1 MVRIMLFVRAKL
13 GAQPPLEARLA
24 MEDDRARAELARRLC
39 RDPRALPALID
50 LLPDPR
56 AVLVLRALAAA
67 YVEYHHGFM
76 ASPQDAGADDP
87 ERPGTSPLPPGAASE

>member
-1 MVRIMLFVRAKL
+1 MVRIMLLMRSEL
-13 GAQPPLEARLA
+13 GAQPHLEARSA
-24 MEDDRARAELARRLC
+24 MDDARARGELARRLC

-56 AVLVLRALAAA
+56 AVLLLRALAAA
-67 YVEYHHGFM
+67 YLEYDHRLI

-87 ERPGTSPLPPGAASE
+87 ERPETNPPPPAAACE

>member
-1 MVRIMLFVRAKL
+1 
-13 GAQPPLEARLA
+13 
-24 MEDDRARAELARRLC
+24 MEDTRARAELARRLF

-67 YVEYHHGFM
+67 YVEYYHRPIS
-76 ASPQDAGADDP
+76 SPQDARAGDP
-87 ERPGTSPLPPGAASE
+87 ERPGTNPPPPGAASE

>member
-1 MVRIMLFVRAKL
+1 M
-13 GAQPPLEARLA
+13 
-24 MEDDRARAELARRLC
+24 DDARARTEMARRLF

-67 YVEYHHGFM
+67 YVEYHHRLIPSRQG
-76 ASPQDAGADDP
+76 ARAGDP
-87 ERPGTSPLPPGAASE
+87 ERPGTNPPPPGAASE